1 MPTTLKERDPQE
13 FAGLM
18 GLYDIAIERVNDP
31 EFERVAPPP
40 QDKTPGALI
49 NAWGV
54 ECFRLGFEMC
64 LKLAQLDE

>member
-1 MPTTLKERDPQE
+1 MPTTLKERDPQQ

-40 QDKTPGALI
+40 AG
-49 NAWGV
+49 
-54 ECFRLGFEMC
+54 
-64 LKLAQLDE
+64 

>member
-1 MPTTLKERDPQE
+1 MVNSLRKIKEVLYMPTTLKERDPQE

-40 QDKTPGALI
+40 RRIKRRAHL
-49 NAWGV
+49 
-54 ECFRLGFEMC
+54 
-64 LKLAQLDE
+64 